1 MNRGLV
7 LLVEGDLDTRLA
19 LGRQLDALGWQALA
33 VNTGAEALRVADQE
47 VHFEVVLSAIT
58 LSDMDGRDLATA
70 IRRRRP
76 FTRVVL
82 TFESH
87 ELTAASEGGVVLAKP
102 IETVAL
108 GRALSTASPWRPP
121 RLARVST
128 DDATSGRT

>member
-33 VNTGAEALRVADQE
+33 VNTGSEALRVADQE
-47 VHFEVVLSAIT
+47 VHFEVLLSAIT

-70 IRRRRP
+70 ICRWRP

-82 TFESH
+82 TGGSH
-87 ELTAASEGGVVLAKP
+87 ELTAASEAGAVLVKP

-108 GRALSTASPWRPP
+108 GRALSAASPWRPL
-121 RLARVST
+121 RLPRVST
-128 DDATSGRT
+128 A

>member
-19 LGRQLDALGWQALA
+19 LGRQLAALRWQALA
-33 VNTGAEALRVADQE
+33 VNTGSEALRVADQE
-47 VHFEVVLSAIT
+47 VHFDVLLSAIA

-70 IRRRRP
+70 ICRRRP

-82 TFESH
+82 TGGSH
-87 ELTAASEGGVVLAKP
+87 ERPAASEAGLVLVKP

-121 RLARVST
+121 QLARSST
-128 DDATSGRT
+128 G